1 MVEEVEQ
8 GGKGRKRRKSKKG
21 SKKPTS
27 LFKRGSW
34 VSNLN
39 LGFRSGNSR
48 KTSLASTTNSLTPLP
63 LLAQDDGETRSS
75 KNQEEERAP
84 QILQRPDQNQQK
96 VQPGMQYLGQGVSMG
111 GDNGRQRKVN
121 KLGPGWDNANQ
132 QSGEEVS
139 SGGNRRKRTDEA
151 GNSSGGNS
159 SRGNSS
165 GGNRRG
171 MAYEVG
177 LGHHRWPAGG
187 ETRVTEEL

>member
-8 GGKGRKRRKSKKG
+8 GGKGRKGRKSKKG

-84 QILQRPDQNQQK
+84 QLLQRPDQNQQK
-96 VQPGMQYLGQGVSMG
+96 VQPGIQYLGQGVSMG
-111 GDNGRQRKVN
+111 GENGRQRKVN
-121 KLGPGWDNANQ
+121 KLGPAGWDNAN

>member
-8 GGKGRKRRKSKKG
+8 GGKSRKGRKSKKG

-84 QILQRPDQNQQK
+84 QLLQRPDQNQQK
-96 VQPGMQYLGQGVSMG
+96 VQPGIQYLGQGVSMG

-132 QSGEEVS
+132 SGEEVS
-139 SGGNRRKRTDEA
+139 SVGNRRKRTDEA
-151 GNSSGGNS
+151 
-159 SRGNSS
+159 GNSS

-187 ETRVTEEL
+187 ETRVTDEL

>member
-8 GGKGRKRRKSKKG
+8 GGKGRKGRKSKKG

-84 QILQRPDQNQQK
+84 QLLQRPDQNQQK
-96 VQPGMQYLGQGVSMG
+96 VQPGIQYLGQGVSMG

-121 KLGPGWDNANQ
+121 KLGPGWDNAN